1 MSTSST
7 SASTTINTAIRLIE
21 REGGLIPF
29 IRNAGIG
36 GISYAIIAQIITGII
51 NARSLLLGPPRAIG
65 RGFVMLI
72 DLTFGGLGDVFGAG
86 TETTVR
92 SFADGTASLLGPLAQ
107 PASVGV
113 VILSI
118 AIFYYGL
125 NRVSISPLSVV
136 QNLRG

>member
-1 MSTSST
+1 M
-7 SASTTINTAIRLIE
+7 SASSSPEATINTAIRLIE

-36 GISYAIIAQIITGII
+36 GVSYAIITQIIAAIRNGG
-51 NARSLLLGPPRAIG
+51 SVLLGPPRAIG
-65 RGFVMLI
+65 RGVVSLI

-92 SFADGTASLLGPLAQ
+92 SFADGTAALLGPLAQ

-113 VILSI
+113 VMLSL
-118 AIFYYGL
+118 AIFLYAI
-125 NRVSISPLSVV
+125 NRLSISPLSAI